1 MPRWTTPA
9 SLGGWLTLL
18 LGIVLAVI
26 GVVLTVG
33 GAQLMMLGGSW
44 YYLLAGLGLI
54 VSGLLL
60 VYRDVR
66 GAWLYGAIFIL
77 TLVWAL
83 WERGLNGWA
92 LIPRLVGPLVLM
104 FLVLAT
110 LPVLKPGKGK
120 RAGLAAIGLAFFA
133 IALARFRRSLAS

>member
-54 VSGLLL
+54 VS
-60 VYRDVR
+60 
-66 GAWLYGAIFIL
+66 FI
-77 TLVWAL
+77 V
-83 WERGLNGWA
+83 ER
-92 LIPRLVGPLVLM
+92 VLS
-104 FLVLAT
+104 
-110 LPVLKPGKGK
+110 
-120 RAGLAAIGLAFFA
+120 
-133 IALARFRRSLAS
+133 RRR